1 MMSTLI
7 GIQIQRAGA
16 KPNYNRRAWR
26 TFVML
31 LFGCALVFAF
41 VNITNAQTPS
51 PTPAGS
57 GGVTPQAQLE
67 TFTQSARTFVPTIKR
82 IIEGQLLRR
91 YALLATVIAQL
102 IMMASFIKLMTEKTG
117 PTRDFF
123 GFVGRAIIVLPLI
136 VMGPWLITYS
146 YKLGQQL
153 TSPLVRPLSDVRQNF
168 DEQYAGWI
176 SGHFLVPD
184 TTGTYVP
191 LQDGRAALVGVL
203 QDQTTAVRS
212 VDQMFQGSFWDM
224 PKLFTVMNISRGI
237 IGFAD
242 FLLIVLTGFLMI
254 AFRLAVPWMLAV
266 CVDKSLAH
274 EITYKFA
281 RGVIVFTLVF
291 PIVANIMRFIGYSLG
306 NLGMGLYDVRQMP
319 PMYYIDPHTAQVLA
333 ERSYDPT
340 FTFGIAVFMMLVTA
354 LCLLASPVISY
365 KIAFGQTF
373 EGVASVASGWMAA
386 IIGTGLNFA
395 SAKIGASLNNAAERL
410 QVQATADA
418 GVITASADYDAARM
432 TNRAG
437 LVNQLGQ
444 INASRTEK
452 TMLNDAGAN
461 QSLQNLQAAY
471 RNQITNVNISRDAQV
486 GSIEADRG
494 QANRTISNQTSREQQ
509 QALINY
515 QTGMNSNDQASW
527 TWGTELIGA
536 VGGAA
541 AGGKGGG
548 SGAAAGSANGSAMSG
563 MSAGRLASRPGEIM
577 TDQMNIET
585 QATGSIGL
593 SSQYLSR
600 TADSN
605 SSYAQ
610 DRTDVETTRADHT
623 ATALTEQYNAQSGA
637 VIAWNAGANRAA
649 ETSAS
654 IAARSAADSTA
665 MITEAANTR
674 FVGAN
679 HSIETVRQAGM
690 QAAEYHRMSQ
700 ILSQVTHDMTRRIE
714 EMGQYRF

>member
-1 MMSTLI
+1 MKATTMNTRAVLPSRIMKATLKSSRSIWHTLATLI
-7 GIQIQRAGA
+7 
-16 KPNYNRRAWR
+16 
-26 TFVML
+26 L
-31 LFGCALVFAF
+31 GCAFMFVFVHTAS
-41 VNITNAQTPS
+41 AQAPS
-51 PTPAGS
+51 PTPPAGRS
-57 GGVTPQAQLE
+57 GVAPQAQLE
-67 TFTQSARTFVPTIKR
+67 TLTESARTFVPSIKR
-82 IIEGQLLRR
+82 VIEGQLLRR
-91 YALLATVIAQL
+91 YALLATVVAQL
-102 IMMASFIKLMTEKTG
+102 IMMASLIKLMTEKTG

-136 VMGPWLITYS
+136 LTGPWLITYS

-153 TSPLVRPLSDVRQNF
+153 TSPLSSPLRDVRQNF

-176 SGHFLVPD
+176 SGHFLVRD

-203 QDQTTAVRS
+203 QDQTSPVRS
-212 VDQMFQGSFWDM
+212 VDAMFQGSFWDM
-224 PKLFTVMNISRGI
+224 PKLFTVMNIARGI

-291 PIVANIMRFIGYSLG
+291 PVVANIMRFIGYSLG
-306 NLGMGLYDVRQMP
+306 NLGMGMYDVRQP
-319 PMYYIDPHTAQVLA
+319 PMHYLDPRTAQIITDYN
-333 ERSYDPT
+333 YDPT
-340 FTFGIAVFMMLVTA
+340 FTFGVAAFMMLVTA

-386 IIGTGLNFA
+386 IVGTGLNFV
-395 SAKIGASLNNAAERL
+395 SAKIGAALNNAAERL
-410 QVQATADA
+410 HVNATADA
-418 GVITASADYDAARM
+418 GVITARADNDAARM
-432 TNRAG
+432 SNRAG

-444 INASRTEK
+444 INAARTEK

-461 QSLQNLQAAY
+461 QSLRNLQAAY
-471 RNQITNVNISRDAQV
+471 RNQITNVNISREAAV
-486 GSIEADRG
+486 GNIAADRG
-494 QANRTISNQTSREQQ
+494 QANRILSNQTSREQQ

-515 QTGMNSNDQASW
+515 QTGMNSNDQSW
-527 TWGTELIGA
+527 WSWGTEAIGG
-536 VGGAA
+536 VGGAVA
-541 AGGKGGG
+541 TKGAGG
-548 SGAAAGSANGSAMSG
+548 ATPG
-563 MSAGRLASRPGEIM
+563 MGVGRLASRPGEIV
-577 TDQMNIET
+577 TDQVNIET
-585 QATGSIGL
+585 QAMGGVGL

-605 SSYAQ
+605 RDYEQ
-610 DRTDVETTRADHT
+610 DRTDVETVRADRT
-623 ATALTEQYNAQSGA
+623 TGALTEQYNAQSGA
-637 VIAWNAGANRAA
+637 VTVWNTEANRAA
-649 ETSAS
+649 ETGAG
-654 IAARSAADSTA
+654 IAARAATDSTA
-665 MITEAANTR
+665 MMNEAANTK